1 MSNSAPQA
9 MENPDFLIKNK
20 LEQIVE
26 NFKVSFSLLE
36 VRWNLEWF
44 SEKICLLL
52 AARSWM
58 FVHSSNVWNI
68 DDFNETEPHLHE
80 IHPSFS
86 FFTAFLFPINSAFAT
101 IYFEQMQ
108 DLLN

>member
-1 MSNSAPQA
+1 

-52 AARSWM
+52 AANVRSQ
-58 FVHSSNVWNI
+58 FQRLKHR
-68 DDFNETEPHLHE
+68 
-80 IHPSFS
+80 
-86 FFTAFLFPINSAFAT
+86 
-101 IYFEQMQ
+101 
-108 DLLN
+108 